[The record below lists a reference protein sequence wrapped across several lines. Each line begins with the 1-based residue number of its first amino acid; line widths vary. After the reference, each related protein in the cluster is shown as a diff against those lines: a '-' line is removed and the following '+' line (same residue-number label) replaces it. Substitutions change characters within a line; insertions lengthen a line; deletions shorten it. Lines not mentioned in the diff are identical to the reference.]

1 MSGGIFCAAADWGT
15 SSLRLWLLDHEGG
28 VVAESRGDDG
38 ILSVEPDG
46 YPAVLRRHLAA
57 VSAPAGVP
65 VIICGMAG
73 ARQGWLEAPYAATP
87 ADLSAICSQAA
98 AAPFDGADVRILP
111 GVAQYDPDRP
121 DVMRGEETQLMG
133 LGMAE
138 GTVCIPGTHSKWATL
153 DGGRL
158 TSFATFMT
166 GELFAVL
173 GKYTILRHSVGDA
186 GFNAESTAF
195 NAGVRR
201 ALDAENALSALLFG
215 VRARGL
221 TADDPGDGGAYL
233 SGLLIGSELSAA
245 VRRCGCAGDVTLL
258 ASGALADLY
267 ESAMILAG
275 LTVRRHDADAAAR
288 AGLYR
293 AAREIWG

>member
-98 AAPFDGADVRILP
+98 VAPFDGADARILP

-133 LGMAE
+133 LGLAD

-158 TSFATFMT
+158 TGFTTFMT

-173 GKYTILRHSVGDA
+173 GKHSILRHSVGDA
-186 GFNAESTAF
+186 GFDAASTAF
-195 NAGVRR
+195 RAGVRR
-201 ALDAENALSALLFG
+201 ALDADNALPALLFG

-221 TADDPGDGGAYL
+221 TADDPGDGGAFL
-233 SGLLIGSELSAA
+233 SGLLIGSELSAVCRDGRSGTA
-245 VRRCGCAGDVTLL
+245 TLL